1 MKTLL
6 AVAAL
11 SGLFTVAAV
20 ANEHQGAS
28 GGNMNMDQKAQK
40 MQDHMLK
47 MHEQMHKI
55 MDAKDP
61 AQRDKLMAEHREMM
75 KKQMQMMK
83 RHKGDGKHEGSD
95 KPAAGGA
102 EHQH

>member
-6 AVAAL
+6 AVAVL
-11 SGLFTVAAV
+11 SGLFSVAAV
-20 ANEHQGAS
+20 ANEHQGMS
-28 GGNMNMDQKAQK
+28 GGNMDQKAQK
-40 MQDHMLK
+40 MQEQMLK

-61 AQRDKLMAEHREMM
+61 AERDKLMAEHREMM

-83 RHKGDGKHEGSD
+83 RHHKGEGKAAGGD
-95 KPAAGGA
+95 KPGAPGA

>member
-11 SGLFTVAAV
+11 SGLFTVAAM

-28 GGNMNMDQKAQK
+28 GGNMDQKAQK
-40 MQDHMLK
+40 MQQHMLK
-47 MHEQMHKI
+47 THEQMHKI
-55 MDAKDP
+55 LDAKDP
-61 AQRDKLMAEHREMM
+61 AEREKLMAEHREMM

-83 RHKGDGKHEGSD
+83 RHHKGANS
-95 KPAAGGA
+95 PAAGEQA
-102 EHQH
+102 H

>member
-1 MKTLL
+1 MKTLV

-11 SGLFTVAAV
+11 SGLFAVAAV

-28 GGNMNMDQKAQK
+28 GGNMDQKAQK
-40 MQDHMLK
+40 MQDNMLK

-61 AQRDKLMAEHREMM
+61 AERNKLMAEHRETM
-75 KKQMQMMK
+75 KTQMQMMK
-83 RHKGDGKHEGSD
+83 RHRKAAD
-95 KPAAGGA
+95 KPAAGGGA

>member
-11 SGLFTVAAV
+11 SGFFTVAAV

-28 GGNMNMDQKAQK
+28 GGNMDQKAQK
-40 MQDHMLK
+40 MQEHMLK

-61 AQRDKLMAEHREMM
+61 AERDKLMAEHREMM

-83 RHKGDGKHEGSD
+83 RHHKGAD
-95 KPAAGGA
+95 KPGAGEPA
-102 EHQH
+102 H